1 MHLAR
6 LVGANRAYI
15 EEVIPH
21 IGEILSDDLAATVAH
36 GELVVIGNPAPEFK
50 KLAGLMRSDQRVLDL
65 VRILASMRRLE
76 SGMTASTGK
85 SAVCLVAVRH
95 DLPCAPVG

>member
-1 MHLAR
+1 MVERLIGRGYQLGIYDRNVHLAR

-65 VRILASMRRLE
+65 VRIPGLE
-76 SGMTASTGK
+76 DALGERYDGINW
-85 SAVCLVAVRH
+85 
-95 DLPCAPVG
+95 